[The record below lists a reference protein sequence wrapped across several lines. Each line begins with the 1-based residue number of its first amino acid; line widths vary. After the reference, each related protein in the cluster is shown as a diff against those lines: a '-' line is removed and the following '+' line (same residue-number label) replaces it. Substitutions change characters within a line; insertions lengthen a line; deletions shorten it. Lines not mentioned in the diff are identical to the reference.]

1 MRYVVATMRTKQSKL
16 YFTQHFHKTTIGNV
30 SLMVVSMLFVNYTQI
45 PLFLSYYMAF
55 ILFIFTFVYKI

>member
-45 PLFLSYYMAF
+45 PLFFELLYGFYIIYF
-55 ILFIFTFVYKI
+55 YLCI